1 MTWIRNY
8 QSVCKTLGMA
18 FSQEEHEM
26 TIKDILVYL
35 DNDDD
40 CAQRVLSAAQWCHY
54 FDAHLT
60 GLYAIRL
67 LNIHHYPYAYLPAT
81 AFEALEAHATEQCDE
96 AKAVFVENAN
106 MGDASGEFRAVKGEI
121 IGPLEI
127 QSRYTDILVVPNQH
141 ANNKKMNPRYLVS
154 DILLAAACPVLVL
167 PEDHSPVTLPLQRVL
182 VAWDGSHEC
191 ARALKSALPMLAKT
205 EEVDVVSVSSN
216 KQDADDIAQH
226 ISRHGI
232 KTNIHLVEGSSFDAG
247 STLLKHAENL
257 NSQLIV
263 MGAYGH
269 SRLREQVLGDATQ
282 HTLHHARL
290 PILFSH

>member
-1 MTWIRNY
+1 
-8 QSVCKTLGMA
+8 
-18 FSQEEHEM
+18 M
-26 TIKDILVYL
+26 TIKDVLVYL

-40 CAQRVLSAAQWCHY
+40 CAQRVLSAAQLCHY

-67 LNIHHYPYAYLPAT
+67 LNIHHYPYAYLPAD
-81 AFEALEAHATEQCDE
+81 AFGALEAHATEQCDE
-96 AKAVFVENAN
+96 AKAVFIEKAN

-121 IGPLEI
+121 IEPLGI
-127 QSRYTDILVVPNQH
+127 QSRYTDILVVPSHNVT
-141 ANNKKMNPRYLVS
+141 NKKLNPRYIVS
-154 DILLAAACPVLVL
+154 DVLLAAACPVLVL
-167 PEDHSPVTLPLQRVL
+167 PENHSPIDLPLQRVL

-191 ARALKSALPMLAKT
+191 ARALKSALPILVKT
-205 EEVDVVSVSSN
+205 VEVDVVSVSSS

-226 ISRHGI
+226 ITRHGI
-232 KTNIHLVEGSSFDAG
+232 KTNVHLVEGSSFDAG
-247 STLLKHAENL
+247 STLLKHAESL

-269 SRLREQVLGDATQ
+269 SRLREQVLGGATQ
-282 HTLHHARL
+282 HILHHSSL